1 MAVQSVQQGL
11 AEFKDELLAEY
22 PFISPKLFQSELKL
36 HLTIGMVYLLSESEV
51 MKAKNLLDTKVKDM
65 ANQILGDLEQ
75 SNIQVK
81 MKGIEIMNDDPYM
94 TDIVYGKIEDPDELV
109 QSKSGANR
117 LWIYRGV
124 TVLTL
129 IREFWQ
135 KSKNLACD
143 VTVETKKGKLYVQIE
158 CKFDY
163 IRVLI

>member
-1 MAVQSVQQGL
+1 MQDTGRVDSGRKTLDKGTGIFIVFLKVNDFLVITQRKTPNYFLSFSLAVQSVQQGL
-11 AEFKDELLAEY
+11 AEFKEELLAEY

-51 MKAKNLLDTKVKDM
+51 IKAKQLLDTKVKDM

-109 QSKSGANR
+109 QSKSRPMDPG
-117 LWIYRGV
+117 IM
-124 TVLTL
+124 
-129 IREFWQ
+129 
-135 KSKNLACD
+135 
-143 VTVETKKGKLYVQIE
+143 
-158 CKFDY
+158 
-163 IRVLI
+163 

>member
-11 AEFKDELLAEY
+11 AEFKEELLAEY

-51 MKAKNLLDTKVKDM
+51 IKAKQLLDTKVKDM

-109 QSKSGANR
+109 QSKSRPTDSGIMSTDRTR
-117 LWIYRGV
+117 L
-124 TVLTL
+124 T
-129 IREFWQ
+129 
-135 KSKNLACD
+135 N
-143 VTVETKKGKLYVQIE
+143 
-158 CKFDY
+158 
-163 IRVLI
+163 